1 MKEAILYIKVNENK
15 LQCIAC
21 NHRCIIEEGGKG
33 ICFVRENL
41 QGKLWSLNYGKT
53 VGLNIDP
60 IEKKPLYHFLPGT
73 RTYSFAAAGC
83 NFRCAWCQNWEI
95 AQSPRLKQSIEGIE
109 ISSEEH
115 VKRAMEAGCPSISY
129 TYTEPTV
136 FVEYALETMMI
147 AKAKGL
153 KNIWVTNGYMTH
165 ETLDKIAP
173 YLDAANVDLKGDND
187 KIYEEYCGGKVKP
200 VMDSLRFFYREGVH
214 VEITTLVVPGVNDK
228 KEQLDVIAKFIA
240 TELGTDVPW
249 HISRFFPAWK
259 MQGTPVTPVKTL
271 EMAELIGKNAGLHYI
286 HLGNV

>member
-60 IEKKPLYHFLPGT
+60 IEKKPLYHFLLGT

-109 ISSEEH
+109 ISPEEH

>member
-1 MKEAILYIKVNENK
+1 M
-15 LQCIAC
+15 
-21 NHRCIIEEGGKG
+21 
-33 ICFVRENL
+33 
-41 QGKLWSLNYGKT
+41 
-53 VGLNIDP
+53 
-60 IEKKPLYHFLPGT
+60 PGT

-109 ISSEEH
+109 ISPEEH

>member
-1 MKEAILYIKVNENK
+1 M
-15 LQCIAC
+15 
-21 NHRCIIEEGGKG
+21 
-33 ICFVRENL
+33 
-41 QGKLWSLNYGKT
+41 
-53 VGLNIDP
+53 
-60 IEKKPLYHFLPGT
+60 
-73 RTYSFAAAGC
+73 
-83 NFRCAWCQNWEI
+83 
-95 AQSPRLKQSIEGIE
+95 KQSIEGIE
-109 ISSEEH
+109 ISPEEH

>member
-109 ISSEEH
+109 ISPEEH

>member
-1 MKEAILYIKVNENK
+1 MKEAILYIKVNGNK

-109 ISSEEH
+109 ISPEEH

-165 ETLDKIAP
+165 ETLDKIIP

-200 VMDSLRFFYREGVH
+200 VMDNLRFFYREGVH
-214 VEITTLVVPGVNDK
+214 VEITTLVIPGVNDK

-240 TELGTDVPW
+240 KELGSDVPW

-259 MQGTPVTPVKTL
+259 MQGTSVTPVKTL

>member
-33 ICFVRENL
+33 ICFVREHL

-109 ISSEEH
+109 ISPEEH

-165 ETLDKIAP
+165 ETLDKIIP

-200 VMDSLRFFYREGVH
+200 VMDNLRFFYREGVH
-214 VEITTLVVPGVNDK
+214 VEITTLVIPGVNDK

>member
-33 ICFVRENL
+33 ICFVREHL

-109 ISSEEH
+109 ISPEEH

-165 ETLDKIAP
+165 ETLNKIIP

-200 VMDSLRFFYREGVH
+200 VMDNLRFFYREGVH
-214 VEITTLVVPGVNDK
+214 VEITTLVIPGVNDK

-240 TELGTDVPW
+240 KELGSDVPW

-259 MQGTPVTPVKTL
+259 MQGTSVTPVKTL

>member
-33 ICFVRENL
+33 ICFVREHL

-109 ISSEEH
+109 ISPEEH

>member
-1 MKEAILYIKVNENK
+1 MKEAILYIKVNGNK

-109 ISSEEH
+109 ISPEEH

-136 FVEYALETMMI
+136 FVEYALETMII
-147 AKAKGL
+147 AQEKGL
-153 KNIWVTNGYMTH
+153 KNIWVTNGYMTR
-165 ETLDKIAP
+165 ETLDKITP
-173 YLDAANVDLKGDND
+173 YLDAANVDLKGYSD
-187 KIYEEYCGGKVKP
+187 KVYEEYCGGKAKP
-200 VMDSLRFFYREGVH
+200 VMDNLQFLYREGVH
-214 VEITTLVVPGVNDK
+214 VEITTLVVPGVNDE
-228 KEQLDVIAKFIA
+228 KEQLEGIAGFIAKD
-240 TELGTDVPW
+240 LGTDVPW
-249 HISRFFPAWK
+249 HISRFYPAWK
-259 MQGTPVTPVKTL
+259 MQGTPVTPIKTL
-271 EMAELIGKNAGLHYI
+271 EMAELIGKKAGLHKI